1 MPHVY
6 ITGDK
11 HGSYKDVERFC
22 LRWNTSRDDL
32 LIILGDNGVN
42 YWGADDRRDR
52 KLKAYLSSLPISF
65 YMIKGN
71 HDQRPSSQKYHI
83 GGENLH
89 PLFRGSCLVEN
100 SYPSLLF
107 APMYGACWFLTNG
120 KDWKKA
126 FVLGGAYSADKWY
139 RLRMQAEGHT
149 GWRWF
154 PDEQMTRW
162 EMSEAEEMLRDAEP
176 EIILS
181 HTCPFRHIPRDMFLP
196 QVDQSTVDDSMERWM
211 DGFAEVPFYKKWYC
225 GHWHT
230 DRAVDRM
237 RFMYHDIIE
246 LE

>member
-11 HGSYKDVERFC
+11 HGSYKDVEQFC

-32 LIILGDNGVN
+32 LIVLGDNGVN

-107 APMYGACWFLTNG
+107 APMYGACHLLTNG
-120 KDWKKA
+120 KNWKKA
-126 FVLGGAYSADKWY
+126 TEYKPDGKKEHFEKDYRSFALATNLLSSWAARTARTSGIGCGCKRRAIPAGAGS
-139 RLRMQAEGHT
+139 RTSR
-149 GWRWF
+149 
-154 PDEQMTRW
+154 
-162 EMSEAEEMLRDAEP
+162 
-176 EIILS
+176 
-181 HTCPFRHIPRDMFLP
+181 
-196 QVDQSTVDDSMERWM
+196 
-211 DGFAEVPFYKKWYC
+211 
-225 GHWHT
+225 
-230 DRAVDRM
+230 
-237 RFMYHDIIE
+237 
-246 LE
+246 